1 MKFSLLTAA
10 LLLACQ
16 FSFAQAN
23 ENFVKFYLTEAV
35 FNDVTTKSNELV
47 RINADVTAAFM
58 KDDNFAVGESKSAL
72 VKIVHTLPSTM
83 NNISNIAIGVKA
95 DPDFQSSKQGLVFEQ
110 FEAEMDGL
118 DGYVEVELLEEEVF
132 LLRKAANKISVLKTA
147 LKNSNYAIHPSQKRD
162 GATENIKHLGDFSD
176 SLAEAIEIITI
187 GTHR

>member
-1 MKFSLLTAA
+1 MKFSLLTAT

-23 ENFVKFYLTEAV
+23 ENFVKFYLTEAM
-35 FNDVTTKSNELV
+35 FSDMTTKTSELV

-58 KDDNFAVGESKSAL
+58 KDDNFVVGENKASL
-72 VKIVHTLPSTM
+72 VKILHTIPSTL
-83 NNISNIAIGVKA
+83 NNISNIAVGVKA

-110 FEAEMDGL
+110 FEQEMEGQE
-118 DGYVEVELLEEEVF
+118 GYVEVELLEEEVF
-132 LLRKAANKISVLKTA
+132 LLRKAANKVAVLKTA
-147 LKNSNYAIHPSQKRD
+147 LKNSNYAIHPSQKRE